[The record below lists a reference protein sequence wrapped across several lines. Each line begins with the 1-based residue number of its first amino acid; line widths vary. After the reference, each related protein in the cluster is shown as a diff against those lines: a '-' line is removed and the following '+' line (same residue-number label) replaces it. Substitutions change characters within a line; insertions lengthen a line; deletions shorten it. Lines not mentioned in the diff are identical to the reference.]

1 MTKLIHTHVKYG
13 IPESTVGSPDLELL
27 VEWEYTPAE
36 AQTMTDPGCE
46 SESCLISIIVE
57 DSSGYSHDITEIL
70 TASVQD
76 DIFEL
81 AMAPE

>member
-1 MTKLIHTHVKYG
+1 MTKLIHTYVKYG
-13 IPESTVGSPDLELL
+13 IPESTVGSPALELL
-27 VEWEYTPAE
+27 VVWEYTSAE
-36 AQTMTDPGCE
+36 PQTMADPGCE
-46 SESCLISIIVE
+46 SESCLISITVE
-57 DSSGYSHDITEIL
+57 IDGGSHDITEML